1 MDPQWRRNWQ
11 HASNHEGVM
20 RGAKALLAL
29 GCMFAFGWW
38 AGWQEELMAVLLGV
52 NASAFTESDDNWR
65 SRLRMQLLALLLF
78 AMLLWLVWAAVP
90 WPGALAALLAL
101 AAFGLTLLGVWGE
114 RYRVL
119 AFGSLVW
126 LIYVGLVAET
136 SQAQTLAAAPLMLA
150 GAAWYGLVSVLWAAT
165 WPEPPVRYRL
175 SRLYAVLGEYLRL
188 KSQLLEPVRGMDLE
202 RRRMALALH
211 NGRVV
216 DALNASKDSLL
227 NRLGKSTPPPWL
239 QAAMHQYLA
248 AQDIHERTSSSH
260 GHYDQLAEA
269 FFHTDAMY
277 RCQRVLALLGEQALK
292 FSEAIRQQSTPQHQG
307 ATARAIEDMQA
318 AIAHLEQHATPT
330 QQGRPLQA
338 LQALGSNLTALAQVF
353 SGALRPPAQGADYSL
368 IDHEP
373 QTLREAWARIRDQ
386 LHRQSPLWRHAVRLS
401 LSLLLGFAVM
411 HATKDPHGYWI
422 LLTIAFVSQ
431 PHYAATL
438 TRLGQRAV
446 GTVLGLAV
454 GWALIR
460 LFPEPVLQSV
470 FVVAAGA
477 LFFGTR
483 QTRYVLATGA
493 VTTLL
498 LLNFHQL
505 GMGQGVIPARLL
517 DTAIGSGIAGLAA
530 WLLLPNWQARQWHRL
545 AAQALK
551 TQAAYLREVVAQYQS
566 GKQDHLRYRIARRDA
581 HNADAALSNA
591 LAAMLKEPQ
600 RVRRHEVAS
609 GRFVLLAHI
618 LLNYVSALGAHRG
631 DADLGPLDAATLHTA
646 TTLATELEQLAQ
658 ALQQR
663 TEPATPATWTVDT
676 PDHIACPLDSLLCR
690 QLQLAMR
697 MLPELH
703 TQVHA
708 LNAR

>member
-38 AGWQEELMAVLLGV
+38 AGCQEDMMAVLLGE

-65 SRLRMQLLALLLF
+65 SRWRMQLLALLLF
-78 AMLLWLVWAAVP
+78 AALLWLVWAAVP

-150 GAAWYGLVSVLWAAT
+150 GAAWYGLVSVLWAAA

-239 QAAMHQYLA
+239 QTAMHQYLA

-373 QTLREAWARIRDQ
+373 QTLREAWARIRGQ

-411 HATKDPHGYWI
+411 HATKDPLGYWI

-631 DADLGPLDAATLHTA
+631 DADLGPLDGATLHTA

-697 MLPELH
+697 VLPELH

>member
-150 GAAWYGLVSVLWAAT
+150 GAAWYGLVSVLWAAA

-239 QAAMHQYLA
+239 QTAMHQYLA

-373 QTLREAWARIRDQ
+373 QTLREAWARIRGQ

-631 DADLGPLDAATLHTA
+631 DADLGPLDGATLHTA

-697 MLPELH
+697 VLPELH

>member
-65 SRLRMQLLALLLF
+65 SRWRMQLLALLLF
-78 AMLLWLVWAAVP
+78 AALLWLVWAAVP

-150 GAAWYGLVSVLWAAT
+150 GAAWYGLVSVLWAAA

-239 QAAMHQYLA
+239 QTAMHQYLA

-373 QTLREAWARIRDQ
+373 QTLREAWARIRGQ

-618 LLNYVSALGAHRG
+618 LLNYISALGAHRG
-631 DADLGPLDAATLHTA
+631 DADLGPLDGATLHTA

-663 TEPATPATWTVDT
+663 TEPATPAAWTVDT

-697 MLPELH
+697 VLPELH

-708 LNAR
+708 LKAR

>member
-11 HASNHEGVM
+11 HTSNHEGVM

-38 AGWQEELMAVLLGV
+38 VGWQEELMAVLLGV

-78 AMLLWLVWAAVP
+78 AALLWLVWATVP
-90 WPGALAALLAL
+90 WSSALAALLAL
-101 AAFGLTLLGVWGE
+101 AAFGLTLLGAWGE

-136 SQAQTLAAAPLMLA
+136 SRAQALAAAPFMLA
-150 GAAWYGLVSVLWAAT
+150 GAAWYGLVSVLWAAA

-227 NRLGKSTPPPWL
+227 NRLGKGTPPPWL
-239 QAAMHQYLA
+239 QTAMHQYLA

-368 IDHEP
+368 IDNEP
-373 QTLREAWARIRDQ
+373 QTLREAWARIRGQ
-386 LHRQSPLWRHAVRLS
+386 LHCQSPLWRHAVRLS

-411 HATKDPHGYWI
+411 HATQDPHGYWI

-438 TRLGQRAV
+438 TRLGQRLV
-446 GTVLGLAV
+446 GTVLGLAM

-460 LFPEPVLQSV
+460 LFPGPVLQSV
-470 FVVAAGA
+470 FVVLAGG

-505 GMGQGVIPARLL
+505 GMAQGVIPARLL
-517 DTAIGSGIAGLAA
+517 DTAIGGGISGLAA
-530 WLLLPNWQARQWHRL
+530 WLLLPTWQARQWHRL
-545 AAQALK
+545 AAQALQ
-551 TQAAYLREVVAQYQS
+551 TQADYLREILTQYQS
-566 GKQDHLRYRIARRDA
+566 GKQDHLRYRIARRNA

-591 LAAMLKEPQ
+591 LAAMFKEPQ
-600 RVRRHEVAS
+600 RVRRHEAAS

-618 LLNYVSALGAHRG
+618 SLNYISALGAHRG
-631 DADLGPLDAATLHTA
+631 DADLGPLNGATLHTA
-646 TTLATELEQLAQ
+646 TTLATELEQLAR

-663 TEPATPATWTVDT
+663 TDPATLAVCPVDAA
-676 PDHIACPLDSLLCR
+676 PDSASPSPNLLCS
-690 QLQLAMR
+690 QLQLAAR
-697 MLPELH
+697 LLPGLRE
-703 TQVHA
+703 QVQA
-708 LNAR
+708 LNTR

>member
-65 SRLRMQLLALLLF
+65 SRWRMQLLALLLF
-78 AMLLWLVWAAVP
+78 AALLWLVWAAVP

-150 GAAWYGLVSVLWAAT
+150 GAAWYGLVSVLWAAA

-239 QAAMHQYLA
+239 QTAMHQYLA

-373 QTLREAWARIRDQ
+373 QTLREACA
-386 LHRQSPLWRHAVRLS
+386 
-401 LSLLLGFAVM
+401 
-411 HATKDPHGYWI
+411 
-422 LLTIAFVSQ
+422 
-431 PHYAATL
+431 
-438 TRLGQRAV
+438 
-446 GTVLGLAV
+446 
-454 GWALIR
+454 
-460 LFPEPVLQSV
+460 
-470 FVVAAGA
+470 
-477 LFFGTR
+477 
-483 QTRYVLATGA
+483 
-493 VTTLL
+493 
-498 LLNFHQL
+498 
-505 GMGQGVIPARLL
+505 
-517 DTAIGSGIAGLAA
+517 
-530 WLLLPNWQARQWHRL
+530 
-545 AAQALK
+545 
-551 TQAAYLREVVAQYQS
+551 
-566 GKQDHLRYRIARRDA
+566 
-581 HNADAALSNA
+581 
-591 LAAMLKEPQ
+591 
-600 RVRRHEVAS
+600 
-609 GRFVLLAHI
+609 
-618 LLNYVSALGAHRG
+618 
-631 DADLGPLDAATLHTA
+631 
-646 TTLATELEQLAQ
+646 
-658 ALQQR
+658 
-663 TEPATPATWTVDT
+663 
-676 PDHIACPLDSLLCR
+676 
-690 QLQLAMR
+690 
-697 MLPELH
+697 
-703 TQVHA
+703 
-708 LNAR
+708 

>member
-1 MDPQWRRNWQ
+1 MAPQWRRNWQ

-78 AMLLWLVWAAVP
+78 AALLWLVWAAVP

-136 SQAQTLAAAPLMLA
+136 SRAQALAAAPLMLA
-150 GAAWYGLVSVLWAAT
+150 GAAWYGLVSVLWAAA

-227 NRLGKSTPPPWL
+227 NRLGKGTPPPWL
-239 QAAMHQYLA
+239 QTAMHQYLA

-373 QTLREAWARIRDQ
+373 QTLCEAWARIRGQ

-411 HATKDPHGYWI
+411 HATQDPHGYWI

-618 LLNYVSALGAHRG
+618 SLNYISALGAHRG
-631 DADLGPLDAATLHTA
+631 DADLGPLDTATLHTA

-663 TEPATPATWTVDT
+663 TDPATLAACPAGAPPDT
-676 PDHIACPLDSLLCR
+676 ACPLDSLLCS

-697 MLPELH
+697 LLPELR
-703 TQVHA
+703 TQVQT